1 MLHFGN
7 CDCCGSKENLVLG
20 SQTLYD
26 EFQYICK
33 SCLDNIHAYENS
45 NPLDVIQY
53 ELEKD
58 NITDDVIYGFGTEK
72 NDVIVKYFDSNR
84 NLVNKVL
91 YTCIDED
98 DAIDLLIKI
107 A

>member
-45 NPLDVIQY
+45 NPLS
-53 ELEKD
+53 E
-58 NITDDVIYGFGTEK
+58 
-72 NDVIVKYFDSNR
+72 
-84 NLVNKVL
+84 
-91 YTCIDED
+91 
-98 DAIDLLIKI
+98 
-107 A
+107 

>member
-20 SQTLYD
+20 TQTLYD
-26 EFQYICK
+26 EFQYICQ
-33 SCLDNIHAYENS
+33 SCLDNLSNYENS

-58 NITDDVIYGFGTEK
+58 NITDDIIYGFYTEK
-72 NDVIVKYFDSNR
+72 NHVVVRYFHNQKLTD
-84 NLVNKVL
+84 KIL
-91 YTCIDED
+91 YTCMNED
-98 DAIDLLIKI
+98 DAIDLLIEMT
-107 A
+107 